1 MYCIPRQVAM
11 PAVSRIAKE
20 KARRRRARPEN
31 RVKENAK
38 RDYNKEYKRDQS
50 SRRRLRYR
58 GSLQKLARKRGI
70 YKKTPKGMELGHQ
83 SDGSIRL
90 EDKRQNRR
98 KGARNAARAR
108 ERNRATLSRARRRR
122 R

>member
-11 PAVSRIAKE
+11 PLVSRIAKE
-20 KARRRRARPEN
+20 RARRRRARPQN
-31 RVKENAK
+31 RAKENAT
-38 RDYNKEYKRDQS
+38 RDYDKEYKRDQS

-58 GSLQKLARKRGI
+58 GSLQKLARRRGI
-70 YKKTPKGMELGHQ
+70 YGKTPEGKELGHQ

-98 KGARNAARAR
+98 KGAKNAARSR
-108 ERNRATLSRARRRR
+108 EQNRATLSRARRRR
-122 R
+122 